1 MRVQPTALSPFSV
14 DLSLKTGW
22 NVPLPEEPLVV
33 DLHAD
38 PEGHVSI
45 DKKYPQCSIEQVEK
59 IIDDVDQHRD
69 QVHKDLEG
77 IKVMSTHILERHMES
92 VKSGE
97 AQKRN
102 IDVSAPRKRNSA
114 FAEASSKRTRFPD
127 PPSVVAERRASSGK
141 EIDEEEHLEKEAFM
155 KKVMSLGV
163 DAEEAELL
171 VSSEGESDSS
181 ASEGVFEISPHVR
194 THLLF
199 SDLVSAVSV
208 TAPLREE
215 WFSREELIRMTRVR
229 CSHEKRR
236 RVCYGGH
243 RCTWRCARCKS
254 RMSGSSARRPLS
266 RRRTK

>member
-1 MRVQPTALSPFSV
+1 M

-22 NVPLPEEPLVV
+22 NVLLPEEPLVV

-45 DKKYPQCSIEQVEK
+45 DKKYRQCSMEQVEQV
-59 IIDDVDQHRD
+59 IDDVDRLRD
-69 QVHKDLEG
+69 QVHKDLKG
-77 IKVMSTHILERHMES
+77 IKVMSTHILEKHMES

-97 AQKRN
+97 TQKRS

-127 PPSVVAERRASSGK
+127 PPSIVAERRTSLGK
-141 EIDEEEHLEKEAFM
+141 EIDGEEHLEKAAFM

-181 ASEGVFEISPHVR
+181 ASEGTFGIFLPR
-194 THLLF
+194 QT
-199 SDLVSAVSV
+199 
-208 TAPLREE
+208 
-215 WFSREELIRMTRVR
+215 
-229 CSHEKRR
+229 
-236 RVCYGGH
+236 
-243 RCTWRCARCKS
+243 
-254 RMSGSSARRPLS
+254 
-266 RRRTK
+266 